1 MRSYIKIY
9 GPPVVEAIRALE
21 KLAVEMPEVCIM
33 DTIMVQGLPPRLAR
47 DIGASPVREAGDAE
61 RGQYFGD
68 WAVGYFRSSGIPV
81 SLERCM
87 SIVSE
92 SGESLGDHNFFFEW
106 REEPSR
112 DQVHDLMERV
122 DDALEPLGCYYT
134 IELR

>member
-33 DTIMVQGLPPRLAR
+33 DTIMVQGLPPHLAK
-47 DIGASPVREAGDAE
+47 DIGASPVRRADDAE
-61 RGQYFGD
+61 RGRYFGD
-68 WAVGYFRSSGIPV
+68 FAVDYFRSSGIPV
-81 SLERCM
+81 SIERCM
-87 SIVSE
+87 SIVSG

-106 REEPSR
+106 REEPSGE
-112 DQVHDLMERV
+112 QVHDLIGRV
-122 DDALEPLGCYYT
+122 DDALEPLGCHYT